1 MNLSKN
7 SEPYD
12 ILICPIS
19 IILSQLHSRLKKTEL
34 KTTVTA
40 KTTSLANTGG
50 NKTCL
55 DSPESK
61 TYHYWP
67 VRLFPWK
74 PSFSDLVFIWP
85 DSKFRLW
92 EKPYSQSI
100 CWKQSAATALTLQLS
115 LAVIQV
121 GDEPNNLHRLI
132 GNKISK
138 EDFEKT
144 VIVQEI

>member
-19 IILSQLHSRLKKTEL
+19 IILSQLHSSLKKTEL

-61 TYHYWP
+61 THHY
-67 VRLFPWK
+67 
-74 PSFSDLVFIWP
+74 
-85 DSKFRLW
+85 
-92 EKPYSQSI
+92 
-100 CWKQSAATALTLQLS
+100 
-115 LAVIQV
+115 
-121 GDEPNNLHRLI
+121 
-132 GNKISK
+132 
-138 EDFEKT
+138 
-144 VIVQEI
+144 